1 MNYPGTEQF
10 EIMPVYSNMGGT
22 GQIIDEQALA
32 EKEILKEAT
41 KRGFSILADCYVSK
55 DGPAIL
61 TILTDSTEPAR
72 VRLKAAEM
80 IGDIG
85 ELEAIEPIVHLQ
97 FGNELLQKTVD
108 EAIKKIHKRFFTRE
122 CPFCAEIIKE
132 RAKICK
138 HCGKEVA
145 GV

>member
-1 MNYPGTEQF
+1 MNYPGTGQF

-22 GQIIDEQALA
+22 AQIIDEQALA

-41 KRGFSILADCYVSK
+41 KRGFNILADCYVSK

-61 TILTDSTEPAR
+61 TILTDSTEPVR

-80 IGDIG
+80 MGDIG
-85 ELEAIEPIVHLQ
+85 ELEAIEPIAYLK
-97 FGNELLQKTVD
+97 FGNERLQKMVD
-108 EAIKKIHKRFFTRE
+108 DAIKKIHKRFFTRD

-145 GV
+145 GL